1 MQSKAIR
8 GAVLAELLEE
18 YVQTLNKGS
27 VPNVSAAWD
36 SYMQKESGELMQY
49 AKETIE
55 NKVQEVVAAEMPMPT
70 KRLSLLFDDIRTEAL
85 DVFSDSL

>member
-1 MQSKAIR
+1 M
-8 GAVLAELLEE
+8 
-18 YVQTLNKGS
+18 QTLNKGS